1 MTNGNASRNIP
12 GMTNGRTKVVGYVRV
27 STDKQA
33 DHGISLDAQKT
44 KIRQYAELYDLDLVG
59 IVEDAGFSAKSLDRA
74 GLQTALG
81 MLTSGKADAL
91 LIVKLDRLTRSV
103 RDLGELV
110 ERYFASRF
118 SLLSIGDQIDTRSA
132 SGRLILNVL
141 TSVAQWERE
150 ATGERTRDAMAYM
163 KSKGEFTGGNSAPY
177 GFSVQN
183 GKLVPVESEQEV
195 IRVAKD
201 LQNAGLSRR
210 EIAKILDQKG
220 IRSRAGKVFDATQIG
235 RMQKAA

>member
-1 MTNGNASRNIP
+1 MP

-44 KIRQYAELYDLDLVG
+44 KIRQYAELYDLDLVA
-59 IVEDAGFSAKSLDRA
+59 IIEDAGLSAKSLDRA

-81 MLTSGKADAL
+81 MLTSGKAEAL
-91 LIVKLDRLTRSV
+91 LVVKLDRLTRSV

-110 ERYFASRF
+110 EKYFATKY
-118 SLLSIGDQIDTRSA
+118 SLLSMNDAIDTRTA
-132 SGRLILNVL
+132 SGRLVLNVL

-150 ATGERTRDAMAYM
+150 ATGERTRDAMKHKKAN
-163 KSKGEFTGGNSAPY
+163 GEFTGGKSAPY
-177 GFSVQN
+177 GYTVEN
-183 GKLVPVESEQEV
+183 GKLVPVESEQEL

-210 EIAKILDQKG
+210 EIAKIFDQKG
-220 IRSRAGKVFDATQIG
+220 IRSRSGKVFDATQIG